1 MTDSSV
7 PSVARRRRKLPQI
20 KKLAMLAAL
29 RGQMWVLSHSAPDRA
44 AVRLA
49 HLFTTPPRPKVR
61 AWERAAMSQARYA
74 RQRFGALGFLS
85 VYRWVPEDM
94 GPHPKVLLMH
104 GFGGRVSQMS
114 GLAESLV
121 AAGYEVVGFD
131 APGHGKSPV
140 RNIALPDFVDA
151 LEMFAAQEGA
161 FEAVIGHSMGGAAVA
176 TALRLG
182 MEAKRAILIAP
193 PVYPGTYLAQAGR
206 MLGATDKVTGRAQ
219 ALIETRYGRAF
230 DEFRTPL
237 NASVLE
243 QDALILHDRDDK
255 QVPLSEG
262 QQVVEAWKGAQ
273 IEITEGL
280 GHTRI
285 LRDPSTVAVVQ
296 TFLMQ
301 TA

>member
-7 PSVARRRRKLPQI
+7 PSVVRRQRKLPQI
-20 KKLAMLAAL
+20 KKLVLLAAL
-29 RGQMWVLSHSAPDRA
+29 RGQMWALSRSAPDRA
-44 AVRLA
+44 AERLA
-49 HLFTTPPRPKVR
+49 HLFTTPPRPKER
-61 AWERAAMSQARYA
+61 AWERSAMAQARYA

-85 VYRWVPEDM
+85 VYRWLPEGA

-104 GFGGRVSQMS
+104 GFGGRVSQLS

-140 RNIALPDFVDA
+140 RNAGLPDFVDA
-151 LEMFAAQEGA
+151 LEMFAEQEGTFDA
-161 FEAVIGHSMGGAAVA
+161 AVGHSMGGAAVA

-182 MEAKRAILIAP
+182 MAAKRAILIAP
-193 PVYPGTYLAQAGR
+193 PVYPGTYLAQTGR

-219 ALIETRYGRAF
+219 ALIEARYGRAF

-237 NASVLE
+237 NASVLD
-243 QDALILHDRDDK
+243 QNALILHDRDDR

-262 QQVVEAWKGAQ
+262 HHVAEAWKGAQ

-285 LRDPSTVAVVQ
+285 LRDPSTVALVQ